1 MIPFRGFRAR
11 IIIAMRYLAIDLG
24 DKRTGLAL
32 GDDQTRLVTPL
43 EVLEVPITADQGQQL
58 LRALTRAID
67 THVGLSPR
75 AAELVVGL
83 PLNMDGTEG
92 PRAKGV
98 RAFAARIQATTGMTV
113 HLHDERLTSA
123 AAEWTLNQSGLTHE
137 QKKRRR
143 DALAAAQL
151 LETFLNPDAR
161 APHPEDSE

>member
-1 MIPFRGFRAR
+1 
-11 IIIAMRYLAIDLG
+11 MRYLAIDLG

-43 EVLEVPITADQGQQL
+43 DVLEVPITADQGQQL

-67 THVGLSPR
+67 THVGLNPR

-98 RAFAARIQATTGMTV
+98 RAFAERIRAATGMTV

-123 AAEWTLNQSGLTHE
+123 AAEWTLNQSGLTRD
-137 QKKRRR
+137 QKKKRR

-151 LETFLNPDAR
+151 LRTFLNPDDAGAQTDDSHDDSHD
-161 APHPEDSE
+161 APTDDSE